1 MDSNQNLPKKQRR
14 IGLTGG
20 IATGK
25 STIAKYIKDFKNIE
39 ILDADIFSKE
49 LLVRGTK
56 SYEKIIEHFSDEITE
71 KDKSS
76 KEINTKK
83 LKTIIF
89 NNQSER
95 LWLEELLH
103 PLIREKMIHKCYEL
117 KNKKILLLVIPLLFE
132 AKFNDLCTE
141 IWLVKCSKKR
151 QIKRLMIRDS
161 INEKEALKIIN
172 IQSSVHDKEKRSQ
185 LVIINEKEE
194 NSWKNQIDQF
204 I

>member
-1 MDSNQNLPKKQRR
+1 MDSNQNLPKTQRR

-71 KDKSS
+71 KYKSS

-103 PLIREKMIHKCYEL
+103 PLIREKMINKCYEL

-151 QIKRLMIRDS
+151 QIKRLMIT
-161 INEKEALKIIN
+161 
-172 IQSSVHDKEKRSQ
+172 Q
-185 LVIINEKEE
+185 LEVK
-194 NSWKNQIDQF
+194 
-204 I
+204 